1 MMALVV
7 GSYYLLYLPASIE
20 ASFNYN
26 PKVEYYVTSMC
37 NFVFFMNALI
47 NPFIYSWQSK
57 DFNMAY
63 KKLLR
68 INNNTV
74 DAVTSISVTQNTNA
88 WTVHEWNVS
97 FQ

>member
-1 MMALVV
+1 MALVV

-20 ASFNYN
+20 AFINYN
-26 PKVEYYVTSMC
+26 PEVEYYVTPIC

-57 DFNMAY
+57 DFNIGY

-68 INNNTV
+68 VNHNTA
-74 DAVTSISVTQNTNA
+74 DAVGSISVTQNTDT
-88 WTVHEWNVS
+88 WTVDE
-97 FQ
+97 